1 MNLGWRNH
9 WDFDL
14 WMSAA
19 KIYEIYEANLILC
32 CLDFWLVTQ
41 SIFGQSSLIIW
52 PWFDESSILFY
63 QIFLEYNK
71 SRLTVTFE
79 FERNVIHLLHENC
92 SLAPMLL
99 TTMLSGAT
107 LAPTRLSHIR
117 YFISVFFQSYFP
129 AMIMVM
135 LGGLTMWIDPK
146 SVPARV
152 SMGKLFNIL
161 PKNWFWVSY
170 TFL

>member
-79 FERNVIHLLHENC
+79 FERNVIHLLYENC

-107 LAPTRLSHIR
+107 LAPPRLSHIR

-161 PKNWFWVSY
+161 PKTDFE
-170 TFL
+170 FLTLFL